1 MRNIFEIRDNLHAK
15 DDIPSILKWGV
26 VPKEKVAVSI
36 VMPVYNHPQ
45 YFVPALESALN
56 QDFDEPY
63 EIIVVDNNMED
74 DVAAVNE
81 FEAFVQAKNDPRVLY
96 YKNEHNIE
104 GINNFNRGPQLIH
117 SDYFVFLHDDDELC
131 EDCLSV
137 LFATKKKY
145 NVKDEVIIVPPY
157 AIDKNSEFLKNEIP
171 QIVSRKSPIK
181 KKILECLKVIKVP
194 DYRMNMYDW
203 LLHCY
208 TNGGGCLHSKTAFV
222 AMGGYDAEFIPSGD
236 YALYSAWTYY
246 KGAVYVNSPHY
257 KYRIAENDAQSV
269 FRKTIE
275 RDEFFRTCMMDKIPL
290 PNFLLKAIIKARKM
304 QSLSFCEKLWTGE
317 SQTKV
322 KWYENKL
329 CSLAYIIKKLWIDIR
344 RKNEIKV

>member
-26 VPKEKVAVSI
+26 VPQQKVAVSI

-81 FEAFVQAKNDPRVLY
+81 FEAFVQAKNDNRVLY

-117 SDYFVFLHDDDELC
+117 SDFFVFLHDDDELC

-157 AIDKNSEFLKNEIP
+157 NIDKDSNLFRGKEQLVSHNKKN
-171 QIVSRKSPIK
+171 PIK
-181 KKILECLKVIKVP
+181 EKFKEWFKVIKVP

-203 LLHCY
+203 FLHCY
-208 TNGGGCLHSKTAFV
+208 TNGGGCLHSKTAFEEI
-222 AMGGYDAEFIPSGD
+222 GGYDAEFIPSGD

-257 KYRIAENDAQSV
+257 KYRIAENDAQVV
-269 FRKTIE
+269 FRTTIE
-275 RDEFFRTCMMDKIPL
+275 RDEFFRTCMLDKIPL
-290 PNFLLKAIIKARKM
+290 PNFLLRAIIKARK
-304 QSLSFCEKLWTGE
+304 QSCLHSAEIVWTGKGITHVTWFE
-317 SQTKV
+317 Q
-322 KWYENKL
+322 KL
-329 CSLAYIIKKLWIDIR
+329 GAFAFVIKKLWIDIR
-344 RKNEIKV
+344 K